1 MLETAKWLRAFV
13 AHQDGSAPTPTAHSP
28 LTPAEGIQHLWSPQS
43 LALTCIYPY
52 TDRYTS
58 THNLKKNNKNKMMQN
73 PTPKTPEQ
81 IFMCVTMPLS
91 N

>member
-1 MLETAKWLRAFV
+1 MAKSICCSPRWLSTQTNRS
-13 AHQDGSAPTPTAHSP
+13 QPS

-43 LALTCIYPY
+43 LALTCIYPH

-58 THNLKKNNKNKMMQN
+58 THNLKKKNKNKMMQN
-73 PTPKTPEQ
+73 STPKTPEQ
-81 IFMCVTMPLS
+81 IFMCVPMSLS